1 MPQLYKFD
9 LKQVSPNVKI
19 IGQSHS
25 RSKVYYNEYED
36 KYGNGFG
43 SIGEL
48 VKTGINLVRD
58 NKDLLIEGGKAA
70 SSVANAVSKVSKAL
84 KSEKDLQL
92 IKDLRKRTQ
101 SVEQSNL
108 SDNIKNKI
116 AKISH
121 TPTENTGNSTAAS
134 GDGIAK
140 F

>member
-70 SSVANAVSKVSKAL
+70 SSVANAVSKVSKAI
-84 KSEKDLQL
+84 KSEEAKKDLQL

-121 TPTENTGNSTAAS
+121 TPAENT